1 MRLDQL
7 MAAGHG
13 GASRYS
19 SSSGSTAEA
28 CDRVAENGD
37 IENAA
42 GAGVLRVLQ
51 QTVTREM

>member
-1 MRLDQL
+1 

-19 SSSGSTAEA
+19 STSGSAAEA